1 MTRLRIGALSALVAL
16 VAALG
21 FAGTASAQDDPPALT
36 QQVAIAGKNKG
47 KDFTGTYTIKRFVAS
62 GSKVY
67 AVGTLKG
74 TLKNRKVTRSNVRIP
89 AAVSVPASS
98 SQVPPNPTEGA
109 CQILDL
115 VLNPLDLNLL
125 GLHVVTSRIELLIE
139 AIPGQNALLGN
150 LLCAITGLLDPQD
163 LPTGTTLSQVLN
175 SLLALLP
182 RTA

>member
-1 MTRLRIGALSALVAL
+1 MTRFRMGGITALIAV

-36 QQVAIAGKNKG
+36 KQVAIAGKNKG
-47 KDFTGTYTIKRFVAS
+47 KNFTGTYTIKRFVAL
-62 GSKVY
+62 GGKTF

-89 AAVSVPASS
+89 ASVSVPAAT
-98 SQVPPNPTEGA
+98 SQLPPNPTEGA

-115 VLNPLDLNLL
+115 ILQPLDLNLL
-125 GLHVVTSRIELLIE
+125 GLHVVTSRIEVLIE

-163 LPTGTTLSQVLN
+163 QSTGTLASVLN
-175 SLLALLP
+175 SLLALVP